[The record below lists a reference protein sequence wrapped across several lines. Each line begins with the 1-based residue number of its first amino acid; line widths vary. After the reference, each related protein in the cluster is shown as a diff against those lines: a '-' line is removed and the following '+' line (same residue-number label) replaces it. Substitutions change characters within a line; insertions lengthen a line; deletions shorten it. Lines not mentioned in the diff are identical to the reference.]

1 MSIANYAEYLV
12 RANNLNYQTWLS
24 KSSITTVAGRLH
36 SLWTAT
42 PLSGATPSVP
52 VVLSNVT
59 AGALPFIN
67 SLDAQRI
74 AQVEVSSSSRNMVII
89 CDRLSHQGGLSGT
102 VIGEQFTNLPTHP
115 LTRYTDG
122 IGVMA
127 ALEIFTA
134 IGTTSTTISLNYTN
148 HLGVSGR
155 VTSLIVI
162 GGVGFNEATRFIMS
176 SLAGDDRGIRSVE
189 NVALTASTGTVGN
202 FGVTLF
208 KPLFAFPVLVLN
220 SQMLF
225 DSILGVCGNMPQ
237 VLNNAC
243 LFALVVSTTT
253 VSGDI
258 TAAINIVGE

>member
-1 MSIANYAEYLV
+1 MAIANYAEYLV
-12 RANNLNYQTWLS
+12 RANNLKYQTWLS
-24 KSSITTVAGRLH
+24 KSSIATVAGQLH

-52 VVLSNVT
+52 EVLSNVT

-102 VIGEQFTNLPTHP
+102 VVGEQLTNLPTAP
-115 LTRYTDG
+115 LTRYTAG

-127 ALEIFTA
+127 ALEIFAA
-134 IGTTSTTISLNYTN
+134 IGSSVTTVSVNYTN
-148 HLGVSGR
+148 HLGVSGQ
-155 VTSLIVI
+155 VTPRTLI
-162 GGVGFNEATRFIMS
+162 GGTEYREAARFIML
-176 SLAGDDRGIRSVE
+176 SLADNDTGVRSVE
-189 NVALTASTGTVGN
+189 TVALTAITGITGN

-208 KPLFAFPVLVLN
+208 RPLFACPVITAG
-220 SQMLF
+220 QPILF
-225 DSILGVCGNMPQ
+225 DSVLGMCGNMPQ